1 MRVEERLRR
10 HEGSPLDV
18 RIEDIVEPAVWMP
31 EIAYDDPN
39 MDYSRWRDLLFAT
52 SERDRPAGGPSG
64 SGPSGSGRSG
74 RPPSNV
80 L

>member
-1 MRVEERLRR
+1 MRVEERRR
-10 HEGSPLDV
+10 RSSGSPLDV
-18 RIEDIVEPAVWMP
+18 RIEDIVEPAVWTP

-52 SERDRPAGGPSG
+52 SDSPARGRG
-64 SGPSGSGRSG
+64 SQP
-74 RPPSNV
+74 NV